1 MQVDVGNQAMFKMQ
15 MVDRRTIRFYMLD
28 GNQHL
33 RYNVNNL
40 IVLTGILSIV
50 GLAAESSRCR

>member
-15 MVDRRTIRFYMLD
+15 MVDRRTIRFHMLD

-33 RYNVNNL
+33 RYNGNKL
-40 IVLTGILSIV
+40 IAGILSIV
-50 GLAAESSRCR
+50 GLAAGSSRCR